1 MPLKKKSFTIKDW
14 DVSDRPREK
23 LKSQGASYL
32 SNAELFA
39 VLIGSGSSSE
49 SAVGL
54 MKRILL
60 SINNDL
66 QKFDQLPIER
76 LVEFKGIGEVK
87 AIKLK
92 AVVELS
98 KRFQKQQPDKTTV
111 LNSSKI
117 VYESI
122 YMDLDTLPHEEF
134 WILYLNQSNRL
145 LEKYRL
151 SKGGIT
157 QTTVDLRLA
166 YKRAFEVGA
175 TGLILAHNHPS
186 GGLTPSSSDE
196 QITRKFKLAAA
207 SVDLRILDHLIVSK
221 KGYFSFADEGLL

>member
-166 YKRAFEVGA
+166 YKRAFEVGS
-175 TGLILAHNHPS
+175 TG
-186 GGLTPSSSDE
+186 
-196 QITRKFKLAAA
+196 
-207 SVDLRILDHLIVSK
+207 
-221 KGYFSFADEGLL
+221 

>member
-151 SKGGIT
+151 NKGGIT

-166 YKRAFEVGA
+166 FKRAFEVGA

>member
-23 LKSQGASYL
+23 LKSQGSSYL

-166 YKRAFEVGA
+166 FKRAFEVGA

>member
-66 QKFDQLPIER
+66 QKFEQLPIER

-166 YKRAFEVGA
+166 FKRAFEVGA

-207 SVDLRILDHLIVSK
+207 SVDLRILDHLIV
-221 KGYFSFADEGLL
+221 

>member
-60 SINNDL
+60 SINNDV

-166 YKRAFEVGA
+166 FKRAFEVGA

>member
-166 YKRAFEVGA
+166 FKRAFEVGA
-175 TGLILAHNHPS
+175 TGLILAHNHTS

-207 SVDLRILDHLIVSK
+207 SVDLRILEHLIVSK

>member
-66 QKFDQLPIER
+66 QKFDQLAHRASCGDLKEQARPKLIKTESGSR
-76 LVEFKGIGEVK
+76 VVK
-87 AIKLK
+87 AI
-92 AVVELS
+92 S
-98 KRFQKQQPDKTTV
+98 KTH
-111 LNSSKI
+111 S
-117 VYESI
+117 
-122 YMDLDTLPHEEF
+122 
-134 WILYLNQSNRL
+134 
-145 LEKYRL
+145 
-151 SKGGIT
+151 
-157 QTTVDLRLA
+157 
-166 YKRAFEVGA
+166 
-175 TGLILAHNHPS
+175 
-186 GGLTPSSSDE
+186 
-196 QITRKFKLAAA
+196 QIN
-207 SVDLRILDHLIVSK
+207 
-221 KGYFSFADEGLL
+221 

>member
-166 YKRAFEVGA
+166 FKRAFEVGA

-207 SVDLRILDHLIVSK
+207 SVDIRLFNCVK
-221 KGYFSFADEGLL
+221 KRLF

>member
-14 DVSDRPREK
+14 DVYDRPREK

-32 SNAELFA
+32 SNAELLA

-166 YKRAFEVGA
+166 FKRAFEVGA

>member
-60 SINNDL
+60 SINNDV

-166 YKRAFEVGA
+166 FKRAFEVGA

-207 SVDLRILDHLIVSK
+207 SVDLRILDHIIVSK

>member
-66 QKFDQLPIER
+66 QKFEQLPTER

-166 YKRAFEVGA
+166 FKRAFEVGA

>member
-66 QKFDQLPIER
+66 QKFEQLPIER

-98 KRFQKQQPDKTTV
+98 ERFQKQQPDKTTV

-166 YKRAFEVGA
+166 FKRAFEVGA

>member
-23 LKSQGASYL
+23 LKSQGSSYL

-66 QKFDQLPIER
+66 QKFEQLPIER

-166 YKRAFEVGA
+166 FKRAFEVGA

>member
-66 QKFDQLPIER
+66 QKFEQLPIER

-166 YKRAFEVGA
+166 FKRAFEVGA

-221 KGYFSFADEGLL
+221 KGYFSFAD

>member
-1 MPLKKKSFTIKDW
+1 DW

-66 QKFDQLPIER
+66 QKFEQLPIER

-166 YKRAFEVGA
+166 FKRAFEVGA

-207 SVDLRILDHLIVSK
+207 SVDLRILDHIIVSK